1 MGDLSGKK
9 IFATTPFLETSEI
22 DLYFITKPLNSVQ
35 LSPNLENLFLDISG
49 SPHFFYTALVCIP
62 FIIEAADTIATG
74 GVRFD
79 NISPVVYDLL
89 EGKQLT
95 NIGGL
100 PNMLHDIV
108 HLLIQDLHS
117 QNLTSQ
123 ADQLLYAERVLN
135 SIDLDSTIQVQ
146 STSCNAESY
155 SHFELYEIKFY
166 KGHTRLVQV

>member
-1 MGDLSGKK
+1 M
-9 IFATTPFLETSEI
+9 
-22 DLYFITKPLNSVQ
+22 VR
-35 LSPNLENLFLDISG
+35 LFR
-49 SPHFFYTALVCIP
+49 HFFYTALVCIP
-62 FIIEAADTIATG
+62 FIIEAADTIVTG
-74 GVRFD
+74 GVKFD
-79 NISPVVYDLL
+79 HISPVVDYLL

-155 SHFELYEIKFY
+155 SHFELHEIKF
-166 KGHTRLVQV
+166 

>member
-1 MGDLSGKK
+1 MDDLSGKK
-9 IFATTPFLETSEI
+9 ISATTPFVETSEI
-22 DLYFITKPLNSVQ
+22 DPYFITKPLNSVQ

-62 FIIEAADTIATG
+62 FIIEAADTIVTEGAK
-74 GVRFD
+74 FD
-79 NISPVVYDLL
+79 HISPVVDYLL

-95 NIGGL
+95 NINGL
-100 PNMLHDIV
+100 PNMLRDIV

-123 ADQLLYAERVLN
+123 ADQLLYVERVLN
-135 SIDLDSTIQVQ
+135 SIDLNTIIQVQ

-155 SHFELYEIKFY
+155 SQFKLHGIKFY
-166 KGHTRLVQV
+166 KGHTRLV